1 MNRAVDRRRFLR
13 DGALTGAGLLGGFT
27 AGRATALDPAG
38 AAVATA
44 SADSATPTDVDV
56 GFCSDMSAHHVQ
68 ALAICQR
75 VLGRDTGDDVQAAAA
90 EVLQNQAIELG
101 QMRAW
106 LVDWGES
113 TATPPTVM
121 GWMLGH
127 EDEAGDGLSQPV
139 ICNVAFSEMIG
150 VASDEDLRALSEAT
164 GRDQGRR
171 WLTLMRAHHEGGVA
185 MATAAARLASAD
197 KVVRLAAWQAQVQT
211 FEIEQY
217 DQLLATAY

>member
-1 MNRAVDRRRFLR
+1 MSGAVNRRRFLR
-13 DGALTGAGLLGGFT
+13 DGLLGATGVVGGFV
-27 AGRATALDPAG
+27 AGRSTNSTPAG
-38 AAVATA
+38 AAATVEP
-44 SADSATPTDVDV
+44 DNPTEVDI
-56 GFCSDMSAHHVQ
+56 GFCTDMSAHHVQ

-75 VLGRDTGDDVQAAAA
+75 VLGRDTGDEVQAAAS

-113 TATPPTVM
+113 TAEPATVM
-121 GWMLGH
+121 GWMLGY
-127 EDEAGDGLSQPV
+127 EDEVGDELSQPV

-150 VASDEDLRALSEAT
+150 VASDEDLRALSEAR
-164 GRDQGRR
+164 GREQGRR

-197 KVVRLAAWQAQVQT
+197 KVVRLASWQAQVQA
-211 FEIEQY
+211 FEISQY
-217 DQLLATAY
+217 DQLLATTYA

>member
-1 MNRAVDRRRFLR
+1 MERRRFLR
-13 DGALTGAGLLGGFT
+13 DGLLATTGVASGFA
-27 AGRATALDPAG
+27 AGRST
-38 AAVATA
+38 T
-44 SADSATPTDVDV
+44 ATPAAAAGTGDPDDPTEVDL
-56 GFCSDMSAHHVQ
+56 GFCTDMSAHHVQ

-75 VLGRDTGDDVQAAAA
+75 VLGRDTGDEVQAAAA

-106 LVDWGES
+106 LVDWGAS
-113 TATPPTVM
+113 TSTPATVM

-127 EDEAGDGLSQPV
+127 EDDAGDGLSQPV

-164 GRDQGRR
+164 GREQGRQ

-197 KVVRLAAWQAQVQT
+197 KVVRLASWQAEVQT
-211 FEIEQY
+211 FEISQY
-217 DQLLATAY
+217 DQLLATTYA

>member
-1 MNRAVDRRRFLR
+1 MTRPVDRRHFVR
-13 DGALTGAGLLGGFT
+13 DGLLAATGVAGGFAVGRST
-27 AGRATALDPAG
+27 SAPVAAAAGERSGGP
-38 AAVATA
+38 
-44 SADSATPTDVDV
+44 DSPTDVDV
-56 GFCSDMSAHHVQ
+56 GFCRDMSAHHVQ

-75 VLGRDTGDDVQAAAA
+75 VLGRDTGDEVQAAAA

-113 TATPPTVM
+113 TATPATVM
-121 GWMLGH
+121 DWMLGY
-127 EDEAGDGLSQPV
+127 EDEVAVGLSQPV

-150 VASDEDLRALSEAT
+150 VASDEDLRDLSEAT

-185 MATAAARLASAD
+185 MASAAVRLASAD
-197 KVVRLAAWQAQVQT
+197 KVVRLASWQAQVQS
-211 FEIEQY
+211 FEIDQY
-217 DQLLATAY
+217 DQLLTTAYA